1 MIFFETSAKTGKN
14 IEEIF
19 LSSINNIN
27 NKINNNYYDLSNEV
41 ASFKYRVVE
50 SRWE

>member
-19 LSSINNIN
+19 ITSINEIN
-27 NKINNNYYDLSNEV
+27 EKINKNLYDLSNEV
-41 ASFKYRVVE
+41 SSHNISHVG
-50 SRWE
+50 